1 MNGQLVS
8 LLVVQVIVVGAELWT
23 IYRLVVALKGRRW
36 LSALLLVSSLMFYMM
51 VPVLALLCLVMQ
63 WWKP

>member
-8 LLVVQVIVVGAELWT
+8 LLVLQVIVVGAELWT
-23 IYRLVVALKGRRW
+23 IYRLVVALKKGRW